1 MKRTITTLIMLSA
14 IIFNSCMNQK
24 NKENFNDKEF
34 EFVLTGNV
42 KNGEGKLLK
51 LTIPSKYPNDTLI
64 SEIKNGEYLFK
75 GKLNAVEKAGI
86 SVVNK
91 ELNKR
96 LPTTLFLTKDTIVFD
111 FELGEQFDELTFIS
125 DTILKSDINLYARKI
140 DKKYWEVNGG
150 VWIFGDSIKNDSMN
164 KHIYPNVK
172 FKTLELIKNELNKKE
187 YASIKLHYLRRI
199 LESDVFSFDY
209 LSPSEKKEINDLFI
223 ETDTTLNKTPDY
235 KIIESYISNFA
246 SNITRTSFKDFKLID
261 FNGNEITLSNI
272 ISNNKITVLDF
283 WWSGC
288 VPCRKFNN
296 EAKPFYSQLKE
307 KGIEIIGINVD
318 RQNAVWKKSSSQD
331 QIEWI
336 NLYAGSDS
344 NIIPEYR
351 ITYYPTKII
360 FDTDKN
366 VIDFDFHTAEDL
378 LQILKEK

>member
-14 IIFNSCMNQK
+14 IILNSCMNQK

-150 VWIFGDSIKNDSMN
+150 VWVFGDSIKNDSMN

>member
-1 MKRTITTLIMLSA
+1 
-14 IIFNSCMNQK
+14 MNQK

-150 VWIFGDSIKNDSMN
+150 VWVFGDSIKNDSMN